1 MEPDVPA
8 QVELVR
14 HIVEVALVLRL
25 TRIMFFPVPFLQEF
39 LRERIPVGIT
49 LGVEARPGVAVPI
62 PGATHATPILE
73 GPDREP
79 ERTQTVQ
86 RIQSCHP
93 GTDDNHIEL
102 LNVLTHV
109 FPDCRRPL

>member
-1 MEPDVPA
+1 MELDVPA
-8 QVELVR
+8 QVKLVR
-14 HIVEVALVLRL
+14 DIVEVALVLRL
-25 TRIMFFPVPFLQEF
+25 TRIMLFPVPFLQEF

-79 ERTQTVQ
+79 ELTQTVQ
-86 RIQSCHP
+86 RI
-93 GTDDNHIEL
+93 
-102 LNVLTHV
+102 
-109 FPDCRRPL
+109 